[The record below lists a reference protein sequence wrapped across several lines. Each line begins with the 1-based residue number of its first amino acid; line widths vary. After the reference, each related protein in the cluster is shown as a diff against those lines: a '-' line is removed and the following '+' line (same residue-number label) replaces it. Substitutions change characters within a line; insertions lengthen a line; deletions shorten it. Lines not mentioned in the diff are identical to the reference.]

1 MNSSL
6 KPFLGWRSPGWGKA
20 PSLAFAGTVLIAY
33 LSSLWDGSI
42 QVAQHDGALCV
53 ALGAVYAAVGM
64 FDFVYFCHEAGNR
77 ARVLYLCAQ
86 SALLLGIFW
95 TSRLNGQIPI
105 CVYPMVAA
113 TVAILRPAAAT
124 AGVLLLYGMVLA
136 VEGHFYG
143 GHAAGR
149 WSISMIPS
157 FGFVVVFT
165 ELAVLAN
172 GARKRAETLAA
183 EVEKLAVIRERNRL
197 AGEIHDSLGHYLTTI
212 HVQLQGARAVHAADP
227 GRALEAVAKAQGLAN
242 DALAEVRRS
251 VGALRADRGSA
262 ALADSLRD
270 LASATDGWGAAVSL
284 EILGGART
292 LAPEADHALFRAAQ
306 EGLTNV
312 RRHAQA
318 RTARVTLDFRDRSWV
333 VVRVA
338 DDGRGARG
346 GGDGCGL
353 ANLRE
358 RISPLGGSVS
368 AENAPGGGFR
378 LEVKIPA

>member
-1 MNSSL
+1 
-6 KPFLGWRSPGWGKA
+6 
-20 PSLAFAGTVLIAY
+20 
-33 LSSLWDGSI
+33 
-42 QVAQHDGALCV
+42 
-53 ALGAVYAAVGM
+53 
-64 FDFVYFCHEAGNR
+64 
-77 ARVLYLCAQ
+77 
-86 SALLLGIFW
+86 
-95 TSRLNGQIPI
+95 
-105 CVYPMVAA
+105 MVAA

-284 EILGGART
+284 EILGEARA

-338 DDGRGARG
+338 DDGRRGPRRRGWVRARESPRTDFALGRQRQRGECAGRRVPAG
-346 GGDGCGL
+346 GEDSRMKKLRILLVDDQAMFREGL
-353 ANLRE
+353 RLDPRPAARLRNP
-358 RISPLGGSVS
+358 RRG
-368 AENAPGGGFR
+368 R
-378 LEVKIPA
+378 